1 MTDTADTEQ
10 ARVFITMLHAEI
22 AVISA
27 RIEGAEKIARTAWE
41 VGRTSSRRW
50 YADDARIQRTIL
62 YELHRQLDSL
72 HTRFSGVRVPEAPR
86 SPSTPESAGGTS
98 PLTSSRPAPTHRERT
113 P

>member
-41 VGRTSSRRW
+41 
-50 YADDARIQRTIL
+50 ACA
-62 YELHRQLDSL
+62 H
-72 HTRFSGVRVPEAPR
+72 
-86 SPSTPESAGGTS
+86 SP
-98 PLTSSRPAPTHRERT
+98 
-113 P
+113 